1 MQSWKRYVKFKKAY
15 HMAVTYLY
23 QGLAAE
29 EQRKM
34 GERVAFYNAALTSLN
49 EAHTIYDFANAKE
62 EKAAVEES
70 LTFTNDVIE
79 GKRKAAKNENDFIY
93 HEEVPEKES
102 LPAVKGASLVKGIS
116 FNINDPEV
124 SGQDIFARQLNFV
137 FNFFFIIQFIT
148 KLRVQIRFFYFCYN
162 FFHYSQLISFLLV

>member
-1 MQSWKRYVKFKKAY
+1 
-15 HMAVTYLY
+15 MAVTYLY
-23 QGLAAE
+23 QGLASE

-34 GERVAFYNAALTSLN
+34 GERVAFYNAALASLN
-49 EAHTIYDFANAKE
+49 EAHTIYDFANVKE

-102 LPAVKGASLVKGIS
+102 LATVKGASLVKGIS
-116 FNINDPEV
+116 FNINDLEV
-124 SGQDIFARQLNFV
+124 SGQDIFAR
-137 FNFFFIIQFIT
+137 
-148 KLRVQIRFFYFCYN
+148 
-162 FFHYSQLISFLLV
+162 

>member
-1 MQSWKRYVKFKKAY
+1 
-15 HMAVTYLY
+15 MAVTYLY

-34 GERVAFYNAALTSLN
+34 GERIAFYNAALASLN
-49 EAHTIYDFANAKE
+49 EAHTILHYDFANVKE

-102 LPAVKGASLVKGIS
+102 LPVVKGASLVKGIS

-124 SGQDIFARQLNFV
+124 SGQDIFAR
-137 FNFFFIIQFIT
+137 
-148 KLRVQIRFFYFCYN
+148 
-162 FFHYSQLISFLLV
+162 

>member
-34 GERVAFYNAALTSLN
+34 GERVAFYNAALASLN
-49 EAHTIYDFANAKE
+49 EAHTIYDFANVKE

-102 LPAVKGASLVKGIS
+102 LPLVKGASLVKGIS

-124 SGQDIFARQLNFV
+124 SGQDIFTR
-137 FNFFFIIQFIT
+137 
-148 KLRVQIRFFYFCYN
+148 
-162 FFHYSQLISFLLV
+162 

>member
-15 HMAVTYLY
+15 HSAVTYLY
-23 QGLAAE
+23 QGLTAE

-49 EAHTIYDFANAKE
+49 EAHAIYDFANVKE
-62 EKAAVEES
+62 EKAAVEEA

-79 GKRKAAKNENDFIY
+79 GKRKAAKNENEFIY

-102 LPAVKGASLVKGIS
+102 LPIVKGASLVKGIS
-116 FNINDPEV
+116 FNINDPEI
-124 SGQDIFARQLNFV
+124 SGQDIFAR
-137 FNFFFIIQFIT
+137 
-148 KLRVQIRFFYFCYN
+148 
-162 FFHYSQLISFLLV
+162 